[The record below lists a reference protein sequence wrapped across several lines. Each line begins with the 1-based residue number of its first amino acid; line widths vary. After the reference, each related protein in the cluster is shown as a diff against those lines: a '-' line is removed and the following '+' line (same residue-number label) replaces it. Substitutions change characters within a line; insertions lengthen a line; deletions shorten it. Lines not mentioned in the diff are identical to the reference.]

1 MAQITVRPLAE
12 ADIDEIWSFIAGR
25 NESGADRWVD
35 ELDQKMRLWATQ
47 PLMGHERPELVDGLR
62 SMPFG
67 DYMVFYMA
75 LPDGI
80 DVVRVLHGR
89 RKYEAEFGLR

>member
-1 MAQITVRPLAE
+1 MTHVSVRPLAE
-12 ADIDEIWSFIAGR
+12 ADIDEIWSFIAIR
-25 NESGADRWVD
+25 NESAADKWVD
-35 ELDQKMRLWATQ
+35 DLDEKIGLWATQ
-47 PLMGHERPELVDGLR
+47 PLMGHERPELLEGLR

-89 RKYEAEFGLR
+89 RKYESEFGSR